1 MKKYIRLLFCV
12 LVLILLSSCAK
23 EIDRIELKGL
33 SEDEAIKKL
42 EEISKDFKIE
52 KQYVKGDKIGIVEEV
67 IYSSN
72 LSNSKVVLHISESN
86 KVSID
91 GDEYIGKTYEEVEKK
106 LREIGLKTK
115 KILEFTDNINLK
127 IGEVYKVLPRSI
139 YFDTNNKP
147 IEKYNSE
154 VEVYVNN
161 GISVYNREE
170 NEAMLLLNHCGIK
183 YRCQYVY
190 NGEIEVNVEKNRKV
204 NYMCK
209 VKSEEVD
216 KDGTRVLTISKPAI
230 NIYCSNGWNG
240 PSFYFLNRSSYDI
253 EVDLELENISNQN
266 IESVIFNTEFTDE
279 SFNLISKAGNNGHS
293 KLIYVGRCKPGKRD
307 TKGFEV
313 SNLDP
318 YVEYGVVKSINII
331 MKNGDTQTIKYDGYI
346 YSHIKQS
353 LRRY

>member
-183 YRCQYVY
+183 YRCQYDY

-216 KDGTRVLTISKPAI
+216 KDGTRVLTISKPAV
-230 NIYCSNGWNG
+230 NIYCPKDWKG
-240 PSFYFLNRSSYDI
+240 PHFYFYRRSLYDI
-253 EVDLELENISNQN
+253 EADVELENLSNQN
-266 IESVIFNTEFTDE
+266 IKYVM
-279 SFNLISKAGNNGHS
+279 FNLEFFDENFNLVSKAGNNGYA
-293 KLIYVGRCKPGKRD
+293 KFLYEKRCKPGQRD
-307 TKGFEV
+307 TIAFSV
-313 SNLDP
+313 SNSDP
-318 YVEYGVVKSINII
+318 YVEYGVVKSINIVLN
-331 MKNGDTQTIKYDGYI
+331 NGDTQTIKFDGYI
-346 YSHIKQS
+346 YFHITMGS
-353 LRRY
+353 